1 MPYRTNDEVKKGV
14 KGAEGY
20 SDKQVSVFRG
30 AFNAALASKLKAGV
44 SEKEAES
51 YAFAVAHAAA
61 KKVKGKHEGP
71 GSCPEC
77 GQEPCICEDVDKFLK
92 DCEET
97 DKEDKDKPVNTNKLE
112 GAQIH
117 LHLGDER
124 YEKTNPEIATLQKS
138 FFKERLELIQMVK
151 EQLAGKKET

>member
-20 SDKQVSVFRG
+20 SDKQLTVFKS

-44 SEKEAES
+44 GEKEAES

-71 GSCPEC
+71 GPCPEC
-77 GQEPCICEDVDKFLK
+77 GQEPCICEDVNKFLK
-92 DCEET
+92 ECEQEEG
-97 DKEDKDKPVNTNKLE
+97 KEESPVMNKLE
-112 GAQIH
+112 GAQVH

-124 YEKTNPEIATLQKS
+124 YEKTNPEIAALQKA

-151 EQLAGKKET
+151 EQLANKSTK